1 MKSQETTE
9 KLIPSKLSA
18 VKIIQ
23 LSASLPFMPFALGL
37 ILILCNAVGI
47 AYAGQSPAALPTA
60 QEIETAETWVKKNLS
75 AQTEQPPF
83 SFVYG
88 GKSSADMLKKWK
100 VERETRKLDKSR
112 TGHTITYNDT
122 DTSLSVR
129 LEGVTYS
136 DFPTVE
142 WTLYFKNTGDVDT
155 PILENIKA
163 LDIQLER
170 GSKGEFVLHHQPG
183 SLMTVSDFQP
193 FETRLGPGIEKQF
206 IAEGGRP
213 SSAYLPYFNIE
224 WQGEG
229 VIVVIGWPG
238 QWSAKFTR
246 AGDSVLGVSGGQDLT
261 HFKLHPGEELRT
273 PLIALQFWNGDRI
286 HSQNVW
292 RRWMIA
298 HNLPRAG
305 GELPPPLSTP
315 CSSHQYWEM
324 LGATEENQKL
334 FIDRYIE
341 NGLKPDYWWM
351 DAGWYVNSGHWANTG
366 TWEVDTNRFPNG
378 LRAISDHA
386 HSKGVKTLAWF
397 EPERVDAGTW
407 LATNHPEWILG
418 GTNGGLLNLGNLEAR
433 QWVIEHFDKLIVE
446 QGLDLYRQD
455 FNMDPAPSWRANDA
469 EDRKGVTEI
478 QHVVGYLAFWDE
490 LRRRH
495 PDMIIDSCAQ
505 GGRRNDL
512 ETLRRAVPFVRSD
525 YLFEPVGQQC
535 HMYGISLWMPYN
547 GTGVRKATGDE
558 TEPYIFRS
566 SMAIHVTPCYDLRR
580 KGDPVAFDLAI
591 TPPRDIDLVRR
602 LMSQWR
608 QVAPNYYGD
617 YYPLTSY
624 SLNPD
629 VWIAWQFDRPEIGE
643 GLIQAFRRVDNGA
656 STRSFKLRG
665 LDPRARYRVQDLDE
679 TTTQELTGRELM
691 DQGLPITI
699 AAQPGAVVLSYH
711 EISKDN

>member
-1 MKSQETTE
+1 MKHTILLLPLIVVVFGSAFTT
-9 KLIPSKLSA
+9 
-18 VKIIQ
+18 
-23 LSASLPFMPFALGL
+23 
-37 ILILCNAVGI
+37 
-47 AYAGQSPAALPTA
+47 YAGQSPAAWSTA
-60 QEIETAETWVKKNLS
+60 QEMATAEKWVKRNLS
-75 AQTEQPPF
+75 ARAEPPPF

-88 GKSSADMLKKWK
+88 GKSSADLLGKWK
-100 VERETRKLDKSR
+100 VKRETRKLDKLR

-122 DTSLSVR
+122 ETGLSVR
-129 LEGVTYS
+129 LEAVTYS

-142 WTLYFKNTGDVDT
+142 WTLYFKNTGNVNT

-183 SLMTVSDFQP
+183 SQMIASEYQP
-193 FETRLGPGIEKQF
+193 LETRLGPGTEKQF

-224 WQGEG
+224 WQGAG

-246 AGDSVLGVSGGQDLT
+246 TGNSTLRVSGGQDLT
-261 HFKLHPGEELRT
+261 HFTLYPGEELRA
-273 PLIALQFWNGDRI
+273 PLIALQFWKGDWI

-292 RRWMIA
+292 RRWMIT
-298 HNLPRAG
+298 HNLPRPG

-324 LGATEENQKL
+324 QGATEENQKM

-351 DAGWYVNSGHWANTG
+351 DAGWYVNVGHWANTG
-366 TWEVDTNRFPNG
+366 TWEVDTNRFPHG

-386 HSKGVKTLAWF
+386 HSRGVKTLAWF
-397 EPERVDAGTW
+397 EPERVSGGTW
-407 LATNHPEWILG
+407 LAQNHPEWILG

-433 QWVIEHFDKLIVE
+433 RWVIEHFDKLLVG

-455 FNMDPAPSWRANDA
+455 FNMDPTPSWRANDA
-469 EDRKGVTEI
+469 ADRKGVTEI

-512 ETLRRAVPFVRSD
+512 ETLRRAVPFIRSD

-547 GTGVRKATGDE
+547 GTGVRSAAGQE
-558 TEPYIFRS
+558 TERYIFRS
-566 SMAIHVTPCYDLRR
+566 SMAIHLTPCWDLRR
-580 KGDPVAFDLAI
+580 EGDPVAFKLAI
-591 TPPRDIDLVRR
+591 TPPRNIDLVRR
-602 LMSQWR
+602 LVSQWR
-608 QVAPNYYGD
+608 QVAPDYYGD

-624 SLNPD
+624 SLSND
-629 VWIAWQFDRPEIGE
+629 VWMAWQFDRPEAGK
-643 GLIQAFRRVDNGA
+643 GMVQVFRRAENGD
-656 STRSFKLRG
+656 SENIFKLRG
-665 LDPRARYRVQDLDE
+665 LDSKTHYLVRNLDE
-679 TTTQELTGRELM
+679 ASAQVMTGYELSKK
-691 DQGLPITI
+691 GLAVRISR
-699 AAQPGAVVLSYH
+699 QPGSALITYNKSNH
-711 EISKDN
+711 K